1 MYHRL
6 CTGFFIFPLLVT
18 SVFAGP
24 KIEFDTKTFDCG
36 SVAEGKTDKLDATFI
51 VKNTGDTVLKLESV
65 KPGCGCTVVKYDSL
79 IEPGTSA
86 KIEAQV
92 RIKGYSSGPLSK
104 GITVTSNA
112 QNEQT
117 VRLTIKASI
126 KALVGI
132 NESFIDLATHDSS
145 ALKTIFLTS
154 PKKDLK
160 VVGVIFKSDDKEG
173 ATAWESE
180 LKLDVKFKYTATDS
194 IGTDSAHVFKLALI
208 PPVGKEVSSGEFVIS
223 TNHREKPTISLRG
236 RMWR

>member
-1 MYHRL
+1 MRRCIRLKQQGAEQIQMEAVMYHRL

-36 SVAEGKTDKLDATFI
+36 SVTEGKTDKLDATFI

-132 NESFIDLATHDSS
+132 SESFIDLATPDTS
-145 ALKTIFLTS
+145 ALKKIFLTS
-154 PKKDLK
+154 LLH
-160 VVGVIFKSDDKEG
+160 GSR
-173 ATAWESE
+173 
-180 LKLDVKFKYTATDS
+180 
-194 IGTDSAHVFKLALI
+194 
-208 PPVGKEVSSGEFVIS
+208 
-223 TNHREKPTISLRG
+223 N
-236 RMWR
+236 